1 MKDKHE
7 KDILKRQQASMQQ
20 EVKTLE
26 AKVRESYSLR
36 NSNNVAEMNPQ
47 LPEMVKDL
55 FKQMNK
61 MGPSFV
67 VASESRTSDPS
78 YEVFINLIAC

>member
-1 MKDKHE
+1 MKDKQE

-36 NSNNVAEMNPQ
+36 NSNNASEMNPQ

-61 MGPSFV
+61 MGPSLV
-67 VASESRTSDPS
+67 VASGARTSDPT
-78 YEVFINLIAC
+78 YEVY